1 MRALCYKRFGQLL
14 CRYCSVCLLHC
25 IVVQAPCLRTCELAS
40 AQPSKFSASHF
51 FACRQYMYI
60 DSHLPDALFFAD
72 IHFGTS
78 VLTVVPLHVLPP
90 GPRHLG
96 SSLENVDALYAGQEA
111 GAFALASDAVLAI
124 GTPQANLAR
133 LQGLTPPGKGHGGDV
148 PTAHL
153 QALTN
158 FTIAGG
164 PDVCVTKQVR
174 CWQFAATAV
183 SSEHLPFRKD
193 KEPDQ
198 KRSCAS
204 GVTSFSWCCD
214 RLPEA

>member
-1 MRALCYKRFGQLL
+1 LIRIYRT
-14 CRYCSVCLLHC
+14 
-25 IVVQAPCLRTCELAS
+25 PCFLQT
-40 AQPSKFSASHF
+40 
-51 FACRQYMYI
+51 Y
-60 DSHLPDALFFAD
+60 
-72 IHFGTS
+72 TS
-78 VLTVVPLHVLPP
+78 VLTIVLLHVLPP

-96 SSLENVDALYAGQEA
+96 SSLENVDTLYAGQEA

-158 FTIAGG
+158 FAVAGG

-174 CWQFAATAV
+174 CWQFTATAV
-183 SSEHLPFRKD
+183 NTEHLYHFARIKNPTRRD
-193 KEPDQ
+193 
-198 KRSCAS
+198 
-204 GVTSFSWCCD
+204 TSFSWCGD
-214 RLPEA
+214 RLPQA